1 MTWQVVVQVPEPPT
15 LPPIPDF
22 PHTPA
27 PWEVMPPAVIL
38 LITLAVLAAGTIV
51 LWPLMRAL
59 GRRIE
64 GKIAADPALRQEV
77 EDLRARLAEVDQL
90 QHRVMELEERVDFTE
105 RLLAQQREPER
116 LRQGEV

>member
-1 MTWQVVVQVPEPPT
+1 MWQVVVQVPEPPQ
-15 LPPIPDF
+15 LPPMPQF

-27 PWEVMPPAVIL
+27 PWEVMPAPVIM
-38 LITLAVLAAGTIV
+38 LITLGFLAACTVV

-64 GKIAADPALRQEV
+64 GKGSADPALRQEV
-77 EDLRARLAEVDQL
+77 EDQRARLAEVDQL

-116 LRQGEV
+116 LRPGEA

>member
-1 MTWQVVVQVPEPPT
+1 MWQVVVQVPEPPQ
-15 LPPIPDF
+15 LPPF
-22 PHTPA
+22 AHTPA
-27 PWEVMPPAVIL
+27 PWEVMPAPVIM
-38 LITLAVLAAGTIV
+38 LITLGFLAACTVV

-64 GKIAADPALRQEV
+64 GKGSADPALRQEV

>member
-1 MTWQVVVQVPEPPT
+1 MLQVVQVPEPPQ
-15 LPPIPDF
+15 IPDF
-22 PHTPA
+22 PTPA
-27 PWEVMPPAVIL
+27 PWMLMPPQALVAVTIVF
-38 LITLAVLAAGTIV
+38 IVACAVV
-51 LWPLMRAL
+51 LWPLMRAV

-64 GKIAADPALRQEV
+64 GKGTGDPALRAEV
-77 EDLRARLAEVDQL
+77 EALRARLGEVDQL

>member
-1 MTWQVVVQVPEPPT
+1 MTWQVVQTPEPPQ
-15 LPPIPDF
+15 LPPLPDF

-27 PWEVMPPAVIL
+27 PWEVMPPAVIM
-38 LITLAVLAAGTIV
+38 LITVGFLAACTVV

-64 GKIAADPALRQEV
+64 GKGTADPALRQEV
-77 EDLRARLAEVDQL
+77 EELRSRLTEMDQL

>member
-1 MTWQVVVQVPEPPT
+1 MWQVVVQVPEPPP
-15 LPPIPDF
+15 LPDF

-27 PWEVMPPAVIL
+27 PWEVMPAPVIL
-38 LITLAVLAAGTIV
+38 LITLGFLAACTVV
-51 LWPLMRAL
+51 LWPVMRAL

-64 GKIAADPALRQEV
+64 GKGTGDSALRQEV

-116 LRQGEV
+116 LRPGEG